1 MGTRRHS
8 TGVLFLLFLLLLLVG
23 MASLLALAGTVS
35 AEEGPGTLRGTITIV
50 GDDVITDGE
59 VVVSYAGTN
68 TSAGTAMFSTDHPD
82 FSIELEAGDYTVY
95 AWAKVHHNSDRVP
108 FTVEVNGTSWV
119 NLTVVRIEE
128 IIGTVKDPDG
138 NPLSGAVMQFLQE
151 GTIVGTST
159 SDDQGQFRDLLDP
172 GTYALK
178 VTKAGYHELERN
190 VSILPGQVLVLDLVL
205 EPVPQVEE
213 DDPLPLF
220 TLAIVLFVFMAMG
233 ISFGYMM
240 RQARKM
246 RRVAMEAEAART
258 RDMECPECGARVPRD
273 EGRCPECSC
282 VFQVRCDECGRSMD
296 AGTEECPEC
305 GDPMS

>member
-8 TGVLFLLFLLLLLVG
+8 TGVLFLLFFLLLLVG

-35 AEEGPGTLRGTITIV
+35 AEEGTGTLRGTITIV

-68 TSAGTAMFSTDHPD
+68 DAAGTSMFSSSEPGY
-82 FSIELEAGDYTVY
+82 SIDLAPGEYTVY
-95 AWAKVHHNSDRVP
+95 ATAKVHHNSTRDA
-108 FTVEVNGTSWV
+108 FAIEANATTWV
-119 NLTVVRIEE
+119 NLTVVRYEE
-128 IIGTVKDPDG
+128 IIGTVEDPDG
-138 NPLSGAVMQFLQE
+138 NALSGAVMQFLQE
-151 GTIVGTST
+151 GAIVGTST
-159 SDDQGQFRDLLDP
+159 SDDKGQFRDLMDP

-190 VSILPGQVLVLDLVL
+190 VTILPGQVQVLDLVM
-205 EPVPQVEE
+205 EPIPEVEE
-213 DDPLPLF
+213 DEPLPLF
-220 TLAIVLFVFMAMG
+220 TLAIALFVFMAMG

-258 RDMECPECGARVPRD
+258 RDMECSECGARVPRD
-273 EGRCPECSC
+273 EGRCPECSY

-305 GDPMS
+305 GHPMS